1 MIEQWMPLALMILA
15 FGFGGGFAVG
25 FSYGI
30 RRQRQIAEEVAEV
43 ALSAR
48 RRRLH
53 DAGRTYPARPNSGRP
68 AKVRKLKFRSGDR
81 RRDQL

>member
-1 MIEQWMPLALMILA
+1 MIQHWMPLAFIIL
-15 FGFGGGFAVG
+15 FVGCGSGFAVG
-25 FSYGI
+25 FSCGV
-30 RRQRQIAEEVAEV
+30 RRQRHILEAAAAVE
-43 ALSAR
+43 LSAR

-68 AKVRKLKFRSGDR
+68 AKVHLLRLRSGDR

>member
-1 MIEQWMPLALMILA
+1 MMQHWMPLALMILA

-25 FSYGI
+25 FSYGM

-68 AKVRKLKFRSGDR
+68 ARVHLLRLRSGDR